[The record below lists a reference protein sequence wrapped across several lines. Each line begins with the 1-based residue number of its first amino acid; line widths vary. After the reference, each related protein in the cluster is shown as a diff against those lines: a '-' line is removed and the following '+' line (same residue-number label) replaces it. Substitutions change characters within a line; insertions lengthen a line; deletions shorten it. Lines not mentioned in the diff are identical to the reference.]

1 MKKNTF
7 VQYKKSH
14 INLFPLYNIKKINKR
29 KRKKFK
35 EEKKIENILKGK
47 KLKVKKFVVGVLGAA
62 PLCSIHGAIA
72 ENTLFEDGD
81 GAHTFRVFNSTQVFL
96 HLKKKYY

>member
-1 MKKNTF
+1 
-7 VQYKKSH
+7 
-14 INLFPLYNIKKINKR
+14 LYNIKKVTLIYFPFTIL
-29 KRKKFK
+29 KKSIREK
-35 EEKKIENILKGK
+35 KKIQRGKKIENILKGK